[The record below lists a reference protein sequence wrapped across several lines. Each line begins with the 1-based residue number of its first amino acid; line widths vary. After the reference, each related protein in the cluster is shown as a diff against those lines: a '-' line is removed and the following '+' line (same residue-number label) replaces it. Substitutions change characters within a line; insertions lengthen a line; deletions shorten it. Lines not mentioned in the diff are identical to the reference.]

1 MTPHTRQPGS
11 SCADPESRE
20 TLTVA
25 AARELILSGVTPI
38 PSREHLPLQKAL
50 GRILAEDLRSPMDVP
65 GHTNSAMDGY
75 ALAGSELQRGSREFK
90 IVGTAYAGT
99 PWPGRCGPGECVRI
113 MTGAPM
119 PAGTDSV
126 VMQEKSE
133 KLGDERIRIGE
144 GQRYGQNVRLAGE
157 DIAKGATVLRAGRR
171 LIPADLGILA
181 SLGLAEVGV
190 FARPRV
196 AFFSTGDELR
206 GIGEPLE
213 PGELYDSNRYTLNGM
228 LQRAGAEGIDLGVVK
243 DDPETLDQAFREGS
257 RLADVV
263 ITSGGVSVGEAD
275 YTKSILESRGEMHFW
290 RIAMKPGR
298 PLTFGRLGQSLFF
311 GLPGNPVAVMVTFYQ
326 FVLPALHTLSGGE
339 PYRPFTLLARSEGA
353 IRKRAGR
360 FEFLRGRLQQTPAG
374 EFSVLC
380 LEHQGSGI
388 LTSMSRGDCFILLET
403 ECDGVA
409 PGEQVLVQPFA
420 ALV

>member
-1 MTPHTRQPGS
+1 MTHTRQAGA

-25 AARELILSGVTPI
+25 AARERILSCITPT
-38 PSREHLPLQKAL
+38 PSREHLPLQEAL
-50 GRILAEDLRSPMDVP
+50 GRILAEDVVSPIEVP

-75 ALAGSELQRGSREFK
+75 ALAGSELQQGSREFT

-133 KLGDERIRIGE
+133 KLGDDRIRIGE
-144 GQRYGQNVRLAGE
+144 GQRRGQNVRLAGE
-157 DIAKGATVLRAGRR
+157 DIPKGSIVLRAGRR

-181 SLGLAEVGV
+181 SLGLGEVGV
-190 FARPRV
+190 YTRPRV

-206 GIGEPLE
+206 GIGEPLK
-213 PGELYDSNRYTLNGM
+213 PGELYDSNRYTLHGM
-228 LQRAGAEGIDLGVVK
+228 LQRAGVEVFDLGVVK
-243 DDPETLDQAFREGS
+243 DDPEALARAFSEAS
-257 RLADVV
+257 QLADVV

-290 RIAMKPGR
+290 KIAMKPGR
-298 PLTFGRLGQSLFF
+298 PLAFGRLDRTLFF

-326 FVLPALHTLSGGE
+326 FVLPALHTLAGSE

-360 FEFLRGRLQQTPAG
+360 FEFLRGRLKQNPAG
-374 EFSVLC
+374 EFSVFC
-380 LEHQGSGI
+380 LDRQGSGI
-388 LTSMSRGDCFILLET
+388 LTSMSQGDCFILLET

-420 ALV
+420 GLV